1 MKMLIISDT
10 HSNYVA
16 LFAVAHT
23 EHPDAVLII
32 DEVGYLGLDHAGV
45 SGKALSGQRDS
56 AEPAESWA
64 AGISR
69 TSDTL
74 AVWRSASGTYSLKR
88 SRWRSVNSMTNCSA
102 VLGIAKAALIILAA
116 SEATG
121 PRIGLEMRGQLLKL
135 RDADLPVVQAE
146 SPFPSSSSP
155 R

>member
-1 MKMLIISDT
+1 
-10 HSNYVA
+10 
-16 LFAVAHT
+16 
-23 EHPDAVLII
+23 
-32 DEVGYLGLDHAGV
+32 
-45 SGKALSGQRDS
+45 
-56 AEPAESWA
+56 
-64 AGISR
+64 
-69 TSDTL
+69 
-74 AVWRSASGTYSLKR
+74 
-88 SRWRSVNSMTNCSA
+88 MTNCSA